1 MEAEP
6 ERGWLPL
13 WALQSPQDGRPAR
26 SQAQGKTLS
35 IILVNFGWRI
45 VEEVQLASRVG
56 ACQVE
61 TM

>member
-1 MEAEP
+1 MP
-6 ERGWLPL
+6 TT
-13 WALQSPQDGRPAR
+13 

-35 IILVNFGWRI
+35 IILFNFGWRI
-45 VEEVQLASRVG
+45 VEEVQLASGVG